1 MLSQKTSSRE
11 ADRSGRY
18 AAIPVAA
25 LTRLDDVRHAD
36 IEPFGHLPRAL
47 VIPSQHAVSQ
57 ILRVGLSTPPRH
69 HRLRSFPEPDDLH
82 HTAVPE
88 PPPGDSTGDEDA
100 LEASFVP
107 GQTGSLEAVGCRQD
121 GPARLFPAVAA
132 RSTPDRESILAP
144 TPSFSEHASRATFQS
159 LTSNQVAAMGAGA
172 WRVRR
177 GS

>member
-47 VIPSQHAVSQ
+47 VVPSQHAVSQ

-69 HRLRSFPEPDDLH
+69 HRLRSFPEPDNSH

-100 LEASFVP
+100 LAWVC
-107 GQTGSLEAVGCRQD
+107 GRDLDT
-121 GPARLFPAVAA
+121 
-132 RSTPDRESILAP
+132 
-144 TPSFSEHASRATFQS
+144 
-159 LTSNQVAAMGAGA
+159 AGA
-172 WRVRR
+172 Q
-177 GS
+177 